1 MKKIIYVL
9 FALMMLVLT
18 SCSSGTNGSA
28 NAITNVELG
37 VVQPSGSTVYVS
49 STNVAITSTTPQLVT
64 ISLVGGTANNSYTV
78 SFVTDPANLSQ
89 NSQRLRKIPKSTDHY
104 DTNRISITPT
114 VCELGTTGSGVP
126 GSCTVNINVSPYAQ
140 NNTYNITPIAIS
152 DQDGQETILNPFTI
166 VISGGQPIP
175 VNPEITAFS
184 IGDSN
189 GIISEN
195 TILVTVPYGTDL
207 SSLVATF
214 TTVANA
220 PVTVAGIIQVSGVT
234 ANNFT
239 NPLTYIVTNG
249 GASQNYV
256 VTVAVSPI
264 LFCGTQSIGS
274 VINVANQD
282 YLVVGDGDDIATYG
296 IQSDAIKNGIIAGT
310 LKVCTSHVTNMSN
323 LFDGADSF
331 NQPIDNWDISN
342 VTDMSSMFR
351 NATAFNQPIGDWDTG
366 NVIDMLFLFKNAAA
380 FDQPIGNWDTS
391 NVTDMAGMFSGATA
405 FNQPIGSWNTSNVT
419 NMGTGMFYLASSF
432 NQPIGNWDTS
442 NVTIMLNMFRSNQV
456 FNQPIN
462 NWNTSN
468 VTNMQSMF
476 GGATAFNQPLG
487 SWNTSNVTN
496 MVSMFRSASS
506 FNQNISR

>member
-1 MKKIIYVL
+1 MVTVPYGTNPSNLIATFTTTPANSPVIVGSI
-9 FALMMLVLT
+9 T
-18 SCSSGTNGSA
+18 QISGATTNNFTNPVTYTVTNGS
-28 NAITNVELG
+28 
-37 VVQPSGSTVYVS
+37 VS
-49 STNVAITSTTPQLVT
+49 QNYLVT
-64 ISLVGGTANNSYTV
+64 VKIA
-78 SFVTDPANLSQ
+78 DPA
-89 NSQRLRKIPKSTDHY
+89 
-104 DTNRISITPT
+104 
-114 VCELGTTGSGVP
+114 
-126 GSCTVNINVSPYAQ
+126 
-140 NNTYNITPIAIS
+140 
-152 DQDGQETILNPFTI
+152 
-166 VISGGQPIP
+166 
-175 VNPEITAFS
+175 EITAFS

-207 SSLVATF
+207 SSLVAIF
-214 TTVANA
+214 TTVANV
-220 PVTVAGIIQVSGVT
+220 PVTVVGIIQVSGVT

-249 GASQNYV
+249 GASQNYA
-256 VTVAVSPI
+256 VTVAISPI

-274 VINVANQD
+274 VINIANQD
-282 YLVVGDGDDIATYG
+282 YLVVGDGGDIATYG

-323 LFDGADSF
+323 LFDGA
-331 NQPIDNWDISN
+331 N
-342 VTDMSSMFR
+342 
-351 NATAFNQPIGDWDTG
+351 
-366 NVIDMLFLFKNAAA
+366 
-380 FDQPIGNWDTS
+380 
-391 NVTDMAGMFSGATA
+391 
-405 FNQPIGSWNTSNVT
+405 
-419 NMGTGMFYLASSF
+419 SF

-476 GGATAFNQPLG
+476 GGATAFNQPLD

-506 FNQNISR
+506 FNQNISNANSG